1 MIELNALSMTYKA
14 EGRLLEVLNGVSAHI
29 KQGESVAII
38 GPSGSGKT
46 TLLLLL
52 AGLEQ
57 PQSGEI
63 VFEGKSLS
71 TLSQDEL
78 ADLRCE
84 KLGIIFQSFHLVPS
98 LNALGNV
105 ALPLEISGQVHA
117 RSLAAE
123 MLEKVGLS
131 ARAQHY
137 PDQLSGGEQ
146 QRVAIARALVH
157 SPRLVLADE
166 PTGNLDIRTGKK
178 ISDLLF
184 KLNQE
189 HEATLILVTHDE
201 ALAARCDRIL
211 RLNQGKLKEDAS
223 DVVPA

>member
-1 MIELNALSMTYKA
+1 MIELSTLGMSYRA
-14 EGRLLEVLNGVSAHI
+14 EGQTLEVLKGVNARI
-29 KQGESVAII
+29 NQGESVAIT

-57 PQSGEI
+57 AHTGDI
-63 VFEGKSLS
+63 LFEGKPLS
-71 TLSQDEL
+71 RLSHDEL
-78 ADLRCE
+78 ADLRCQ

-98 LNALGNV
+98 LNALANV
-105 ALPLEISGQVHA
+105 ALPLEIGGQPHA
-117 RSLAAE
+117 RAQAAE

-131 ARAQHY
+131 ARAHHY

-146 QRVAIARALVH
+146 QRIAIARALVH

-166 PTGNLDIRTGKK
+166 PTGNLDLRTGKK

-189 HEATLILVTHDE
+189 RGATLILVTHDE
-201 ALAARCDRIL
+201 TLAARCDRVL
-211 RLNQGKLKEDAS
+211 RLNQGKLEEDETNAL
-223 DVVPA
+223 PA